1 MSRPADNKDQL
12 PDNAGP
18 PDKPTIHLALTHDW
32 ELRGD
37 GSGDIEQI
45 QLAPLRK
52 LLEIYRKHSAR
63 TTFLPD
69 VMQQIRFRQ
78 LESEHPEL
86 KSLADQW
93 DEHAREAFRQGHDI
107 QLHLHPQWRDGR
119 YEDGRWHLY
128 GDWSI
133 LNYARDDAHAML
145 DAGKDYLEKLLRPVD
160 PSYRCVAFRAGALAA
175 TPSDHLFKSLANL
188 GIQLDVSIAG
198 GLFVN
203 DRNLQLDY
211 RDCEEDFLPFY
222 PAIEDARKVSGTRE
236 EIVCVPLNHFYGSRR
251 AVTRQN
257 ISLAANRISKSAV
270 RPPREERINDQ
281 KSDGQSRL
289 AFAFEKLIKPAM
301 KRKYFVSDTGRLNYR
316 LMQEMLGS
324 IRQRARDSGWSQV
337 PVVLTNH
344 PKDIRDWAGLERFV
358 GEVSQA
364 HDIKFITL
372 TEMAGKLQN
381 GEFEIRMS
389 DQL

>member
-1 MSRPADNKDQL
+1 M
-12 PDNAGP
+12 
-18 PDKPTIHLALTHDW
+18 KPTIYLALTHDW

-45 QLAPLRK
+45 QFAPLRS
-52 LLEIYRKHSAR
+52 LLEIYRKHNAR

-69 VMQQIRFRQ
+69 VMQQVRFRQ
-78 LESEHPEL
+78 LESEHSEL
-86 KSLADQW
+86 KSWADKW
-93 DEHAREAFRQGHDI
+93 DGHVREAFRQGHDI

-119 YEDGRWHLY
+119 YQNGRWHLN

-133 LNYARDDAHAML
+133 LNYNHDAAYAML
-145 DAGKDYLEKLLRPVD
+145 AAGKEYLENLLRPID
-160 PSYRCVAFRAGALAA
+160 PSYRCIAFRAGALAA
-175 TPSDHLFKSLANL
+175 APSDHLFKSLVSL

-222 PAIEDARKVSGTRE
+222 PDMGDARKVSGTRE
-236 EIVCVPLNHFYGSRR
+236 AIVCVPLNHFYGSRR

-257 ISLAANRISKSAV
+257 ISLAANRISKGAP
-270 RPPREERINDQ
+270 RQPREQRINDQ

-289 AFAFEKLIKPAM
+289 AFAFDKLVKPVL

-324 IRQRARDSGWSQV
+324 IRQRARQSGLPQV

-344 PKDIRDWAGLERFV
+344 PKDIRDLAAIERFV
-358 GEVSQA
+358 GEMSRA
-364 HDIKFITL
+364 EDIKFLTL
-372 TEMAGKLQN
+372 TEMYRNLRS
-381 GEFEIRMS
+381 GEFQVRSRSREYRRS
-389 DQL
+389 EFNL